1 MTGDESILSAKRE
14 FKKACEELQN
24 SENNLCDINA
34 QIKALQERKQA
45 AEAQIEQQKQNCVNK
60 GLQYY
65 SEDKR
70 NELLKKAEGHGYSI
84 QTIAR
89 LSELS
94 GEKWN
99 QDVIDYNSIK
109 DFKSMKAFVDDHLSG
124 WEKNPLTSLGRFI
137 NGR

>member
-70 NELLKKAEGHGYSI
+70 ILNQWRPLLMTTCLAGKRI
-84 QTIAR
+84 R
-89 LSELS
+89 
-94 GEKWN
+94 
-99 QDVIDYNSIK
+99 
-109 DFKSMKAFVDDHLSG
+109 
-124 WEKNPLTSLGRFI
+124 
-137 NGR
+137 